1 MKASTESDCS
11 DLPNSSF
18 VQTSA
23 SGPGRCYA
31 YEIIDRICVTVKY
44 EEHPDTASYSWN
56 YGGGCFEN
64 GAFAR
69 YTPGTIGSSYSLDK
83 LPIEVRQ
90 VPGDISSRLTNST
103 GFDLR
108 TFLSLLSKI
117 CLLAAL
123 IFLVVLIYQMYKAL
137 VKNKGSNGSLSAQQQ
152 H

>member
-1 MKASTESDCS
+1 M
-11 DLPNSSF
+11 
-18 VQTSA
+18 QTSA

-31 YEIIDRICVTVKY
+31 YEIIDRICLTVKY

-56 YGGGCFEN
+56 YAGGCFEN

-69 YTPGTIGSSYSLDK
+69 YTPGTIGNTYSLDK

-103 GFDLR
+103 GLNFT
-108 TFLSLLSKI
+108 TFFALLSKI
-117 CLLAAL
+117 CLLASL
-123 IFLVVLIYQMYKAL
+123 VFLVVLIYQMYKVF
-137 VKNKGSNGSLSAQQQ
+137 VKKNGASAQQQ